1 MKEFSRW
8 TIYLLGMCVL
18 AAGIS
23 LNTKTGL
30 GVSPIIAPAFC
41 VSEIFGL
48 SFGDMT
54 FLLYAI
60 FVAVQLF
67 LVEEGQRVS
76 VLLQLAVSLV
86 FSRALNLFGLIITY
100 DHALHGLPTNLAVLA
115 LAIFLTGTGAAL
127 AIDMQLYPNPADGV
141 VQTVSQKKDWSQG
154 LTKNVFDGCCV
165 AAAALIG
172 VAFTRRIVG
181 IGLGTLL
188 SMVCVG
194 RVIALTNALLQKQL
208 LAAAGRR

>member
-1 MKEFSRW
+1 MKEFKRW

-54 FLLYAI
+54 FFLYAI
-60 FVAVQLF
+60 FVVVQLF
-67 LVEEGQRVS
+67 LVERGQRVS

-86 FSRALNLFGLIITY
+86 FSRALNLFGLVIAY
-100 DHALHGLPTNLAVLA
+100 DHTLHGLPENLAVLA

-127 AIDMQLYPNPADGV
+127 TINMQLYPNPADGV
-141 VQTVSQKKDWSQG
+141 VQTVSQKKGWPQG
-154 LTKNVFDGCCV
+154 LSKNAFDGCCV

-172 VAFTRRIVG
+172 VAFARRIVG

-194 RVIALTNALLQKQL
+194 RVIALINALFQEKL
-208 LAAAGRR
+208 LAAAGQR